1 MKRRGIMTAF
11 AVIIVMFAIIGVYVY
26 ASYSRIKPDQDKI
39 CSGIKVD
46 SIDISGMTKEE
57 ATTAVNSYITQLGSR
72 NLVLDINGETVT
84 SRLDETGYSFSA
96 GDFLDD
102 AMKIGKSGNII
113 ENYRQIKAADRKSV
127 V

>member
-46 SIDISGMTKEE
+46 
-57 ATTAVNSYITQLGSR
+57 
-72 NLVLDINGETVT
+72 
-84 SRLDETGYSFSA
+84 
-96 GDFLDD
+96 
-102 AMKIGKSGNII
+102 
-113 ENYRQIKAADRKSV
+113 
-127 V
+127 